1 MLSKRIAGILK
12 QYPNPEVAF
21 FATEVLT
28 GNATSVYLQ
37 SGFSRQR
44 RSRGIPSNYLT
55 PSNPPEDRYL
65 RFSVDD
71 PIEKIKQTEWRLKPD
86 LDDWRHAAYP
96 AGLPPLQ
103 GRELLRDDLITLGF
117 GTLGDALQTYLKSG
131 KWYTDLPL
139 DQTLNTE
146 VMSMW
151 VAVWVNR
158 WLKAFSKLTTI
169 GQLVDHYAAIRKLTS
184 GLSDMCDYV
193 SEERIDPAHLTLN
206 QLLHRSHRWHAAQRR
221 DEMAA
226 AAPPAERVY
235 DRDKYGVF
243 KLTTREALEHEG
255 NFMNHCVGR
264 YWKDVHDGVKDIYS
278 VRNLDGQSVATVEVQ
293 EGRVVQIKGPSNRAV
308 TKPLELCDTVYYFL
322 ESIGA
327 ANRTGSCMEP
337 SQARENPEDEATKG
351 KAMRRRRNPRQLIV
365 AENNRFATI
374 NLSAEQSRGFFPV
387 ALSFTGDASVKSKGF
402 RTAARGESPS
412 VLDGTLAGPDAI
424 EVSIP
429 VSIYT
434 EKGVD
439 DPAMLVF
446 TIETIEEDVVG
457 LTWRIIADESI
468 LLEDDE

>member
-28 GNATSVYLQ
+28 GNATSVYLR

-55 PSNPPEDRYL
+55 PSNPPEDRSL

-71 PIEKIKQTEWRLKPD
+71 PIEKINQTEWR
-86 LDDWRHAAYP
+86 Y
-96 AGLPPLQ
+96 GPPLQ
-103 GRELLRDDLITLGF
+103 GREQLRNDLITLGDA
-117 GTLGDALQTYLKSG
+117 TVGDAMQAWLKSG
-131 KWYTDLPL
+131 EWYNGTTL
-139 DQTLNTE
+139 DQTINTE

-169 GQLVDHYAAIRKLTS
+169 GQLVDHYDAILKVARDI
-184 GLSDMCDYV
+184 GDVCDYV
-193 SEERIDPAHLTLN
+193 AAEHIDPAHLTLN
-206 QLLHRSHRWHAAQRR
+206 QLLHRSHRWHAAEHR
-221 DEMAA
+221 DAMAA

-243 KLTTREALEHEG
+243 KLTTREDLEHEG
-255 NFMNHCVGR
+255 NFMNHCVRR

-293 EGRVVQIKGPSNRAV
+293 AGRVVQIKGPSNRAV

-337 SQARENPEDEATKG
+337 SQARENPDDGRTSS
-351 KAMRRRRNPRQLIV
+351 
-365 AENNRFATI
+365 RFRSTARYG
-374 NLSAEQSRGFFPV
+374 RGRVTP
-387 ALSFTGDASVKSKGF
+387 
-402 RTAARGESPS
+402 
-412 VLDGTLAGPDAI
+412 
-424 EVSIP
+424 
-429 VSIYT
+429 
-434 EKGVD
+434 
-439 DPAMLVF
+439 
-446 TIETIEEDVVG
+446 
-457 LTWRIIADESI
+457 
-468 LLEDDE
+468 

>member
-65 RFSVDD
+65 GFSVDD
-71 PIEKIKQTEWRLKPD
+71 PIEKINQTEWR
-86 LDDWRHAAYP
+86 Y
-96 AGLPPLQ
+96 GPPLQ
-103 GRELLRDDLITLGF
+103 GRELLRDDLRTISWGIPDGDSSLVF
-117 GTLGDALQTYLKSG
+117 DTLGDAMQAWLKSG
-131 KWYTDLPL
+131 EWYNGTTL
-139 DQTLNTE
+139 DQTINTE
-146 VMSMW
+146 VMSLW

-169 GQLVDHYAAIRKLTS
+169 GQLVDHYAEIEKLARS
-184 GLSDMCDYV
+184 IGDLCDYV

-206 QLLHRSHRWHAAQRR
+206 QLLHRSRRWHAAQRR
-221 DEMAA
+221 DAMAA
-226 AAPPAERVY
+226 EAPPSERVY

-293 EGRVVQIKGPSNRAV
+293 DPRRRQFDRGGRVVQIKGPSNRAV
-308 TKPLELCDTVYYFL
+308 TKPKELCDTVYYFL

-327 ANRTGSCMEP
+327 TNRTGYCMQP
-337 SQARENPEDEATKG
+337 SEARENPDEDAPGGYRPIFAVKTNLPDADLWIVRKGTPEKIGSVTKTFSPEHIGVQVMATDLVLPDYLYYVLVNIH
-351 KAMRRRRNPRQLIV
+351 A
-365 AENNRFATI
+365 
-374 NLSAEQSRGFFPV
+374 RGFYQERM
-387 ALSFTGDASVKSKGF
+387 T
-402 RTAARGESPS
+402 
-412 VLDGTLAGPDAI
+412 GTLRLKHITTTDVKDA
-424 EVSIP
+424 
-429 VSIYT
+429 
-434 EKGVD
+434 
-439 DPAMLVF
+439 L
-446 TIETIEEDVVG
+446 
-457 LTWRIIADESI
+457 R
-468 LLEDDE
+468 LLRL

>member
-1 MLSKRIAGILK
+1 MQA
-12 QYPNPEVAF
+12 
-21 FATEVLT
+21 
-28 GNATSVYLQ
+28 
-37 SGFSRQR
+37 
-44 RSRGIPSNYLT
+44 
-55 PSNPPEDRYL
+55 
-65 RFSVDD
+65 
-71 PIEKIKQTEWRLKPD
+71 W
-86 LDDWRHAAYP
+86 
-96 AGLPPLQ
+96 
-103 GRELLRDDLITLGF
+103 
-117 GTLGDALQTYLKSG
+117 LKSG
-131 KWYTDLPL
+131 EWYNGTTL
-139 DQTLNTE
+139 DQTINTE

-169 GQLVDHYAAIRKLTS
+169 GQLVDHYAEIEKLVRS
-184 GLSDMCDYV
+184 VGDLCDYV

-337 SQARENPEDEATKG
+337 SQARENPDDG
-351 KAMRRRRNPRQLIV
+351 PSS
-365 AENNRFATI
+365 RFRSTARYG
-374 NLSAEQSRGFFPV
+374 RGRVTP
-387 ALSFTGDASVKSKGF
+387 
-402 RTAARGESPS
+402 
-412 VLDGTLAGPDAI
+412 
-424 EVSIP
+424 
-429 VSIYT
+429 
-434 EKGVD
+434 
-439 DPAMLVF
+439 
-446 TIETIEEDVVG
+446 
-457 LTWRIIADESI
+457 
-468 LLEDDE
+468 

>member
-28 GNATSVYLQ
+28 GNATSSYLQ

-44 RSRGIPSNYLT
+44 RSDYLT
-55 PSNPPEDRYL
+55 PSMPPEDRYL
-65 RFSVDD
+65 HFSVDD
-71 PIEKIKQTEWRLKPD
+71 PIEKIKQTEWRVKPD

-103 GRELLRDDLITLGF
+103 GRDLLRDDLTSLGFDTLGN
-117 GTLGDALQTYLKSG
+117 AMQAWLKSG
-131 KWYTDLPL
+131 EWYTSGTTL

-146 VMSMW
+146 VMSLW

-169 GQLVDHYAAIRKLTS
+169 GQLVDHYEEIRKLTS
-184 GLSDMCDYV
+184 SLVDLCDYV

-206 QLLHRSHRWHAAQRR
+206 QLLHRSRRWHAAQRR

-226 AAPPAERVY
+226 ASPPSERVY

-278 VRNLDGQSVATVEVQ
+278 VRNLDGQSVATIEVQ
-293 EGRVVQIKGPSNRAV
+293 AGRVVQIKGPSNRNV

-327 ANRTGSCMEP
+327 ANRTGSCMKP
-337 SQARENPEDEATKG
+337 SQARENPEDEVTKG
-351 KAMRRRRNPRQLIV
+351 KAMRRRRHNPRQLIV
-365 AENNRFATI
+365 AENSRFATI
-374 NLSAEQSRGFFPV
+374 KLAQEGSRGFEPI
-387 ALSFTGDASVKSKGF
+387 AMNFTGEAEVESRDRS
-402 RTAARGESPS
+402 RG
-412 VLDGTLAGPDAI
+412 VTVQ
-424 EVSIP
+424 VSIP
-429 VSIYT
+429 TSIYT
-434 EKGVD
+434 QKGVD
-439 DPAMLVF
+439 DPATLVF
-446 TIETIEEDVVG
+446 TIEMVEEDVVG
-457 LTWRIIADESI
+457 LTWRIVADESI
-468 LLEDDE
+468 LLEDE